1 MDFWDLIFKRYSS
14 PFLFLDNLI
23 LQGRFSDGIDT
34 IYKQVDE
41 EKMWQL
47 YLSSVTFRAM
57 NNDFKSY
64 YDWKNETLS
73 QNEEKPTFEV
83 AEDKED
89 IEEVKNKARNILKNF
104 KPE

>member
-1 MDFWDLIFKRYSS
+1 MIFKRYSS

-23 LQGRFSDGIDT
+23 IQGRFSDGIDT
-34 IYKQVDE
+34 IYKQTDE

-47 YLSSVTFRAM
+47 YLASITPRAM

-64 YDWKNETLS
+64 VDWKNEMLS
-73 QNEEKPTFEV
+73 KDEDLPSFE
-83 AEDKED
+83 ASED
-89 IEEVKNKARNILKNF
+89 INGVKDKARNILKNF

>member
-1 MDFWDLIFKRYSS
+1 LDFWDLIFKRYSS

-23 LQGRFSDGIDT
+23 IQGRFSDGIDT

-47 YLSSVTFRAM
+47 YLSIPM
-57 NNDFKSY
+57 KKQSY
-64 YDWKNETLS
+64 VEWKNEIIS
-73 QNEEKPTFEV
+73 RNEEKPSFEV
-83 AEDKED
+83 AED
-89 IEEVKNKARNILKNF
+89 IENIKNKSRNILKNF

>member
-1 MDFWDLIFKRYSS
+1 MIFKRYSS

-23 LQGRFSDGIDT
+23 IQGRLCEGIDT

-47 YLSSVTFRAM
+47 YLSSLTFRAM
-57 NNDFKSY
+57 NNDSKSY
-64 YDWKNETLS
+64 NEWKNEALS
-73 QNEEKPTFEV
+73 TDEEQPTFEV
-83 AEDKED
+83 AEDFEN
-89 IEEVKNKARNILKNF
+89 VKNKARNMLKNF